1 MSATQPTQSHHI
13 LISLGSNVD
22 RQRYT
27 QAGITALSTHL
38 SNIQLSS
45 TYESEAVGFAGA
57 PFYNLVMSAYTTLD
71 IAEVGRLFK
80 EIEHQNGRLK
90 TDKKFAP
97 RTLDIDLLTYDD
109 VICVEPVVLPRP
121 EIEYHAFVL
130 EPLAELVPTIVH
142 PNTNKSYA
150 QLWAEFDQP
159 EQKLWIVDLTW
170 RVK

>member
-1 MSATQPTQSHHI
+1 MLGEPSTKHHI

-22 RQRYT
+22 REQYT
-27 QAGITALSTHL
+27 QAGISALAKYLTD
-38 SNIQLSS
+38 IRLSS

-57 PFYNLVMSAYTTLD
+57 PFYNLVMSAYTDLS

-80 EIEHQNGRLK
+80 DIEQQNGRLK
-90 TDKKFAP
+90 SDKKFAP

-121 EIEYHAFVL
+121 EIEFHAFVL
-130 EPLAELVPTIVH
+130 QPLAELVPTHIH
-142 PNTNKSYA
+142 PSTRQNYA
-150 QLWAEFDQP
+150 QLWAQFEHP

>member
-1 MSATQPTQSHHI
+1 
-13 LISLGSNVD
+13 
-22 RQRYT
+22 
-27 QAGITALSTHL
+27 
-38 SNIQLSS
+38 
-45 TYESEAVGFAGA
+45 
-57 PFYNLVMSAYTTLD
+57 LD

>member
-1 MSATQPTQSHHI
+1 MSASQHSYPHHI

-22 RQRYT
+22 RQRHT
-27 QAGITALSTHL
+27 QAGISALAEHL
-38 SNIQLSS
+38 SDIRLSS

-57 PFYNLVMSAYTTLD
+57 PFYNLVMSAYTNLSID
-71 IAEVGRLFK
+71 EVGRLFK
-80 EIEHQNGRLK
+80 AIEHQNGRLK

-130 EPLAELVPTIVH
+130 QPLAELVPSIVH
-142 PNTNKSYA
+142 PNTQKDYA
-150 QLWAEFDQP
+150 QLWAEFDKP

-170 RVK
+170 RVN